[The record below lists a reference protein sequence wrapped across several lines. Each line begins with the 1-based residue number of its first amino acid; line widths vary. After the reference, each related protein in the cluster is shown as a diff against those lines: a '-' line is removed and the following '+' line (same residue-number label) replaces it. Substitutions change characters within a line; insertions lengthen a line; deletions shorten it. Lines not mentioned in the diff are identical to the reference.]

1 MVKDIGFDII
11 GAAMEVHRILG
22 PGLLESAYK
31 AALKKELVS
40 RGHFVATEVPIG
52 IVYKGEKL
60 DVGYRA
66 DLIVNNEVIIELKAV
81 TEINPVYHMQL
92 LTYLKLSGK
101 KLGFLFNFN
110 TPSLVYNE
118 SYFRKVNNF

>member
-31 AALKKELVS
+31 AALTKELVS

-101 KLGFLFNFN
+101 KLVFLFNFN